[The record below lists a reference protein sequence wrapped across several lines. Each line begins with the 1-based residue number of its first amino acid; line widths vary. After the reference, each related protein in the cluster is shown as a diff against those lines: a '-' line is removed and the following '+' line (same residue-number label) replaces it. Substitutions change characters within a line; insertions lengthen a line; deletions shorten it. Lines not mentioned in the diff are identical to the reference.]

1 MTTTAG
7 AGATTGW
14 LRWLPGIVTLRRY
27 ERSWLRTDLVAG
39 VVLAALLVPQG
50 MGYAEA
56 AGMPAVTGLYTTI
69 ACLVAYAVFGP
80 SRRLVLGPD
89 SSLAPLIAA
98 AIVPLATTSGERIAV
113 GSFLSLTVGVLCIVA
128 GLAKAGTI
136 TELISAPA
144 RLGYLAGLAVI
155 VIAEQVPKMLGF
167 TIDAERFRDQ
177 IREIVSGIEDG
188 LVDPTTVVV
197 GVTCLAS
204 VLLLNRVSRTFP
216 GVLLVVVGATAV
228 SAALDLAAEGVA
240 VVGLIPSGFPAPA
253 IPHIDGGDIAEL
265 LAAAVGI
272 ALVAMADTSA
282 LSKSV
287 AHQNQ
292 QDVDQNQ
299 EVMAIGAS
307 NIATGLFQGFAISAS
322 SSRTAVAQSLGAR
335 TQLSGVTAAA
345 VVLVLLVTFS
355 AAVEDL
361 PQATLAAIVIS
372 AVLGFV
378 DIAGFRYLWRVRR
391 AEFALASASA
401 LAVIALGPLE
411 GIAVAVLLSLGDVLR
426 RVWHPHNAVLGR
438 IDGRKGYHDLARHP
452 EAHQIPGLLLFRYDA
467 PLFFANADHFT
478 RRIQQLMAEAPHPVH
493 AVIVAAEP
501 ITDVDTTAATEL
513 DELIT
518 DLEARGIALYL
529 AELKG
534 PVKDR
539 LATYGILDRIGEDRL
554 FPTLG
559 TAIDAYVE
567 ESGVEWIDWQERD
580 GP

>member
-1 MTTTAG
+1 
-7 AGATTGW
+7 
-14 LRWLPGIVTLRRY
+14 
-27 ERSWLRTDLVAG
+27 
-39 VVLAALLVPQG
+39 
-50 MGYAEA
+50 
-56 AGMPAVTGLYTTI
+56 
-69 ACLVAYAVFGP
+69 
-80 SRRLVLGPD
+80 
-89 SSLAPLIAA
+89 
-98 AIVPLATTSGERIAV
+98 
-113 GSFLSLTVGVLCIVA
+113 
-128 GLAKAGTI
+128 
-136 TELISAPA
+136 
-144 RLGYLAGLAVI
+144 
-155 VIAEQVPKMLGF
+155 
-167 TIDAERFRDQ
+167 
-177 IREIVSGIEDG
+177 
-188 LVDPTTVVV
+188 VV
-197 GVTCLAS
+197 GVACLAS
-204 VLLLNRVSRTFP
+204 VLVLSRVSPKFP
-216 GVLLVVVGATAV
+216 GVLLVVVVATAA
-228 SAALDLAAEGVA
+228 SAALDLAADGVA

-253 IPHIDGGDIAEL
+253 IPRVDGGDVAQL

-272 ALVAMADTSA
+272 AVVAMADTSA

-292 QDVDQNQ
+292 QDVDPNQ
-299 EVMAIGAS
+299 EVVAIGAS
-307 NIATGLFQGFAISAS
+307 NVATGLFQGFAISAS

-335 TQLSGVTAAA
+335 TQLSGVAAAA
-345 VVLVLLVTFS
+345 VVLVLLVAFS

-391 AEFALASASA
+391 AEFALAGAAA

-411 GIAVAVLLSLGDVLR
+411 GIAIAVLLSLADVVR

-518 DLEARGIALYL
+518 DFEARGITLYV
-529 AELKG
+529 AEVKG

-539 LATYGILDRIGEDRL
+539 LAAYGLLDRIGERRL

-567 ESGVEWIDWQERD
+567 ESGVDWIDWQERD
-580 GP
+580 AP